1 MVAKVPKAGPSV
13 TASSIITNME
23 CKGLE
28 CSVRIDKKS
37 LEVYQAQR
45 VGDVNSGYIES
56 QSGKL
61 FDIFVEDKR
70 AVRNDIAVDVIID
83 GTRFVNARSC
93 SMI

>member
-28 CSVRIDKKS
+28 CSVRIDEKS

-56 QSGKL
+56 QSGQR
-61 FDIFVEDKR
+61 FDIFFQDNR
-70 AVRNDIAVDVIID
+70 AVRNDVMMKLYID

>member
-1 MVAKVPKAGPSV
+1 
-13 TASSIITNME
+13 ME
-23 CKGLE
+23 CKGME
-28 CSVRIDKKS
+28 CSVRIDEKS

-70 AVRNDIAVDVIID
+70 AVRNDVMMKLYID
-83 GTRFVNARSC
+83 GTRFVNANARCFSK
-93 SMI
+93 I